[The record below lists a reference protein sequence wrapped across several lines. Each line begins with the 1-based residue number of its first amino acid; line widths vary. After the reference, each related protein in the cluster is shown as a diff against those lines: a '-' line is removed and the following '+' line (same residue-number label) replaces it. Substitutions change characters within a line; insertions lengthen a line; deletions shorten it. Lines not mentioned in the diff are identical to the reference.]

1 MSGVRYI
8 EGASLAAGETLRYE
22 YTGHGKKL
30 IYALFFMLFYVILY
44 YVIFKSIL
52 EIAGKYREVEKKVK
66 TL

>member
-1 MSGVRYI
+1 VLDISKEQVWQQVKLSGM
-8 EGASLAAGETLRYE
+8 

-30 IYALFFMLFYVILY
+30 TYALFFMLFYVILY